1 MHNWKHSQD
10 AALKKALYRSIHL
23 CRTNPDYRMRYP
35 SEAKAN
41 PKGLV
46 LLEPHPEAVKRIT
59 HDYMVRIRNAF
70 QPAVERPK
78 RLNKIG

>member
-23 CRTNPDYRMRYP
+23 CRTNIDYRTRYP

-41 PKGLV
+41 PKNLI

-70 QPAVERPK
+70 QPSVERPK